1 MKSRALPGPFQL
13 IRKRF
18 LNPDTLFFTLLV
30 KCSKI
35 HILSRNSFRKDGSI
49 LMEEKLKEYAQL
61 LVRVGLNVQKGQR
74 LVISSP
80 VECAYFARMCAEEAY
95 AIGCKEVVMNWHD
108 DALARMKYLHAGEE
122 IFDNVPLWRR
132 HFFNDH
138 ALEGAAYL
146 AISASD
152 PENLK
157 GVDPRRIVRAQQASG
172 KALKDLDRVQ
182 MCGGFP
188 WCIASIP
195 IPSWAGT
202 VFPGVGEDQAMEKL
216 WDAILSAVRISGDGK
231 AVEKWQAHLATLHE
245 RVDKLNALNFKFLR
259 YTNSLGTDLTVELPE
274 GHIWEAGN
282 DVTLSGQEYIANIPT
297 EEIFTSPLRTGVN
310 GVVYSAMP
318 LVNDG
323 TIIDKFHFVVKD
335 GRIVEARAEK
345 GEEALKAAISVDE
358 GASYFGEVA
367 LVPYDSPISNQKIL
381 FYNTLFDEN
390 AACHIAFGEAYPC
403 LKGGQ
408 QMSKDELK
416 ARGLNDSI
424 THVDFMVGTP
434 DLSIVGT
441 THDGREIP
449 VFVNGNFAPDI

>member
-1 MKSRALPGPFQL
+1 
-13 IRKRF
+13 
-18 LNPDTLFFTLLV
+18 
-30 KCSKI
+30 
-35 HILSRNSFRKDGSI
+35 
-49 LMEEKLKEYAQL
+49 
-61 LVRVGLNVQKGQR
+61 VGLNVQQGQT

-80 VECAYFARMCAEEAY
+80 VECAWFARLCADAAY
-95 AIGCKEVVMNWHD
+95 DRGCREVVMNWHD
-108 DALARMKYLHAGEE
+108 DAISRMKYLRADGAV
-122 IFDNVPLWRR
+122 FDEVPLWRR

-152 PENLK
+152 PENFK
-157 GVDPRRIVRAQQASG
+157 GVESGRIVRAQQASG
-172 KALKDLDRVQ
+172 KALKDFDRLQ

-195 IPSWAGT
+195 IPSWAKR
-202 VFPGVGEDQAMEKL
+202 VFPGVSESEAMERL
-216 WDAILSAVRISGDGK
+216 WDAIFAAVRISGDGK
-231 AVEKWQAHLATLHE
+231 CVEKWRAHLATLGRRLE
-245 RVDKLNALNFKFLR
+245 KLNRLNFKSLH

-274 GHIWEAGN
+274 DHIWEAGN

-297 EEIFTSPLRTGVN
+297 EEIFTSPLKTGVN
-310 GVVYSAMP
+310 GVVYAAMP

-323 TIIDKFHFVVKD
+323 NIIDKFHFVVKD
-335 GRIVEARAEK
+335 GKIVEAHAEQ
-345 GEEALKAAISVDE
+345 GEEFLKAAISVDE

-381 FYNTLFDEN
+381 YYNTLFDEN

-408 QMSKDELK
+408 QMTKEELK

-424 THVDFMVGTP
+424 THVDFMVGTA
-434 DLSIVGT
+434 DLSVVGT
-441 THDGREIP
+441 THDGREVP
-449 VFVNGNFAPDI
+449 VFVNGNFAI